1 MPAKGADSCVL
12 TGEDL
17 LARFTALDSFLTT
30 HQALWKPRP
39 FTHLSLP
46 WETAYPELSLWL
58 RGRSLENAEL
68 AHNCPADLID
78 APEPFASLATL
89 SAELSAV
96 GELPGHA
103 LETAGHR
110 LNVEVPGRKWQQIEA
125 FASRLA
131 FASQPRHWLDW
142 CSGKGHLGRRLLGDG
157 QQLTCVEYDPALVAS
172 GQALSQR
179 HHLHALHVEQDVLAA
194 DAPGVLNAAHTPV
207 ALHACGDLH
216 VRLMQLASA
225 AGCEQMAIAPCC
237 YNRIDRNEYQALS
250 SAGSGSLLQL
260 SLEDLALPMSETVT
274 AGARVRRQRDIS
286 MARRLAFD
294 VLQRALRGVD
304 EYLPTPSLPASW
316 LDKSFADYCRDL
328 AALKELST
336 VGSPDW
342 VVLEAVGWQRLA
354 KVRNLELLRGLFRRP
369 LELWLNLDRAL
380 FLAEQGYVVRL
391 GTFCESSLTPR
402 NLMLLA
408 EHPSF
413 TQPVDNS
420 VDGFVKDPISTPV
433 SRH

>member
-1 MPAKGADSCVL
+1 MPAKGAETSHVL

-17 LARFTALDSFLTT
+17 LARFTALDTFLTA

-39 FTHLSLP
+39 FTHLQLP
-46 WETAYPELSLWL
+46 WEASYPELASWL
-58 RGRSLENAEL
+58 RGRSLQDAENAHNHPANL
-68 AHNCPADLID
+68 AD
-78 APEPFASLATL
+78 APEPFASLAEL

-103 LETAGHR
+103 LEAAGHR
-110 LNVEVPGRKWQQIEA
+110 LNVDVPGRKWQQIEA
-125 FASRLA
+125 FGSRLS
-131 FASQPRHWLDW
+131 FASQPTHWLDW
-142 CSGKGHLGRRLLGDG
+142 CSGKGHLGRRLLSTG

-179 HHLHALHVEQDVLAA
+179 HHLHARHVEQDVLAA
-194 DAPGVLNAAHTPV
+194 DASAVLNALHTPV

-225 AGCEQMAIAPCC
+225 AGCRQMAIAPCC
-237 YNRIDRNEYQALS
+237 YNRINRTEYQALS
-250 SAGSGSLLQL
+250 LAGSGSLLQL

-274 AGARVRRQRDIS
+274 AGARVRRQRDTS

-294 VLQRALRGVD
+294 LLQRQLRGID
-304 EYLPTPSLPASW
+304 QYLPTPSLPSAW
-316 LDKSFADYCRDL
+316 LEKPFADYCRGL

-336 VGSPDW
+336 IGPQDW
-342 VVLEAVGWQRLA
+342 PALEAAGWQRLA
-354 KVRNLELLRGLFRRP
+354 EVRNLELLRGLFRRP

-391 GTFCESSLTPR
+391 GTFCDAPLTPR
-402 NLMLLA
+402 NFLLLA
-408 EHPSF
+408 E
-413 TQPVDNS
+413 
-420 VDGFVKDPISTPV
+420 
-433 SRH
+433 RA